1 MALLLRN
8 IHRLYRIAEN
18 GETQKAGLSMQD
30 ACVWENAWVRL
41 EGEKIHSL
49 GLEPFHGEFE
59 GDEMDCTGRCVFP
72 GFVDSHTHLVFA
84 RTRESEFVDKIKGL
98 SYEEIAARGG
108 GILNSARALR
118 EMDEEELLQRSL
130 VRAYEI
136 LGMGTTTVEI
146 KSGYGLTT
154 EAEMKMLRVARK
166 IGEITPLRVKTSFLG
181 AHAYPME
188 YRENK
193 PGYIRLIIEE
203 MLPRVV
209 SEGLADYVDAF
220 CEKGFFSVE
229 DTRLILEAAGQL
241 GLKAKIHANQ
251 LSHSGGVELGVE
263 MGAVSVDHL
272 ECVGEAEILAL
283 QKGKTIPTVLPSA
296 AFFLRAPYPPAR
308 AMMEAGLP
316 VCIASD
322 YNPGSTPCG
331 NMSFEMAL
339 ACVQMRML
347 PEEALVASTLN
358 GAAALELGHVC
369 GSIEVG
375 KAADIVITEPMDSI
389 ALIPYFFGR
398 LQIGKVIAAGVLVV
412 DKA

>member
-8 IHRLYRIAEN
+8 IHKLYRIAEH
-18 GETQKAGLSMQD
+18 GETRKGGVAMQD
-30 ACVWENAWVRL
+30 ACVLENAWVL
-41 EGEKIHSL
+41 LQGGVIEAL
-49 GLEPFHGEFE
+49 GVEPYI
-59 GDEMDCTGRCVFP
+59 GDPIDQEINCAGRCVFP

-84 RTRESEFVDKIKGL
+84 KTRESEFVDRIKGL

-108 GILNSARALR
+108 GILNSAKALR
-118 EMDEEELLQRSL
+118 EMSEEALLEGTL
-130 VRAYEI
+130 ARAREI
-136 LGMGTTTVEI
+136 LSMGTTTVEI
-146 KSGYGLTT
+146 KSGYGLTLD
-154 EAEMKMLRVARK
+154 AELKMLRVARK
-166 IGEITPLRVKTSFLG
+166 IGELTPLRVKTTFLG

-188 YRENK
+188 FRENRE
-193 PGYIRLIIEE
+193 GYIRQILDE
-203 MLPRVV
+203 MLPAVAA
-209 SEGLADYVDAF
+209 EGLADYVDAF

-229 DTRLILEAAGQL
+229 DTERIIIEAAKY

-251 LSHSGGVELGVE
+251 LHHSGGVELGVK
-263 MGAVSVDHL
+263 MGAISVDHL
-272 ECVGEAEILAL
+272 EAVAEAEIAAL
-283 QKGKTIPTVLPSA
+283 QSGDTIPTVLPSA

-308 AMMEAGLP
+308 AMMDAGLP

-358 GAAALELGHVC
+358 GAAALELGGIC

-375 KAADIVITEPMDSI
+375 KAADLVITDPMDSI
-389 ALIPYFFGR
+389 ALIPYFFGH
-398 LQIGKVIAAGVLVV
+398 LQIWKVIVGGVI
-412 DKA
+412 AHG